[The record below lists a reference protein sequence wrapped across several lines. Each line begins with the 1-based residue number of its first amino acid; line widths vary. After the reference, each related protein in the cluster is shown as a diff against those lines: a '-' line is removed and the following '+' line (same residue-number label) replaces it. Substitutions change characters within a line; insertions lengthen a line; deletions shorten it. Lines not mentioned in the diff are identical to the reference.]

1 MGSRFFFPFRFF
13 SRLTNRLKAL
23 RNFSARRTPLQY
35 TCSMRNLT
43 TPMLFP
49 NFVTT
54 LFRAWLHAW
63 HMGMQLG
70 NCPFVLL
77 SPPMESG
84 TICSTVAEFG
94 SNSYFGRRIRTSHV
108 GQHFPTPLARIER
121 YQISSCF
128 GLGTL
133 DSIRC
138 PRGSERNSNDDAS
151 MVCSSSLCSIRVGSL
166 ILVAVVNDS

>member
-1 MGSRFFFPFRFF
+1 MGSRFRFDCRFF

-49 NFVTT
+49 NFMTT
-54 LFRAWLHAW
+54 LFRAWLHAK
-63 HMGMQLG
+63 HIGMQLG

-84 TICSTVAEFG
+84 TMCSTVAEIG
-94 SNSYFGRRIRTSHV
+94 SNSYFGRRILTSHV
-108 GQHFPTPLARIER
+108 GQHFPTPLVRIER
-121 YQISSCF
+121 YQTSSCF
-128 GLGTL
+128 GRGTII
-133 DSIRC
+133 SARSAW
-138 PRGSERNSNDDAS
+138 GNDKNVNDEAS
-151 MVCSSSLCSIRVGSL
+151 MVCNSSLFSIRIGFS
-166 ILVAVVNDS
+166 I